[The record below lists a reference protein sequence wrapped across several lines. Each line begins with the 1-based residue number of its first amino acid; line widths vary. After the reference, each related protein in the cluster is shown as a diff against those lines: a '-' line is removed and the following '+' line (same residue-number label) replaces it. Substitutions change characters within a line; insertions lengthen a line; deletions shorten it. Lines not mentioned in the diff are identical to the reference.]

1 MTESQNILLMSD
13 AQVTMN
19 YIMYAESE
27 IVLKSDIKVI
37 LLLLEQ

>member
-19 YIMYAESE
+19 HIMYAESE